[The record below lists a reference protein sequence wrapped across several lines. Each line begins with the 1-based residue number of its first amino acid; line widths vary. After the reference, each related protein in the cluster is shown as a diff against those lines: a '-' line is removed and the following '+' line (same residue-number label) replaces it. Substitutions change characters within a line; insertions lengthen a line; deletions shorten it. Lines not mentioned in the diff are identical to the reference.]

1 MERRNPARVHVPG
14 GVVTSWDCAK
24 WRPWLRGAAD
34 TRERI
39 GHGRQSH
46 PLRSPET
53 ATRDKMCTQPAFT
66 GVLATS
72 DMPQQP
78 LRASYTEGPA
88 TKGDAAAVRFSP
100 LTPDHRVP
108 AASARLRACAYAHTL
123 TLTRL
128 RCRFAEEVG
137 EEKCVWMMSI
147 LRLLPSRC
155 VGRWLGSEEHVR
167 SVSCDR
173 RIFDGAPFVPS
184 DGLIGRTPSPDSV
197 GDRPFAEWKVET
209 GRIGGMSQNQP
220 AGPNGTRGAPGPR
233 DQKPGRHLLICGG
246 GGCGGGGGGSRDGS
260 ITDDAPEDV
269 GGGSGVS
276 GVSGGPRGSPE
287 DSPLG
292 TFLPLIAM
300 DCVLLHIDDDDD
312 DHRSEDSDVWQPDQ
326 GPDAVTERRAPSA
339 ELSSAAGER
348 SDRAGCCLN
357 GGGEEEQA
365 EEEEMAVEEL
375 GEARETTWEAEES
388 QPPVAGSSGSGGT
401 SKRRMDGGSLPVVG
415 SAEKLVEPAG
425 DGASGPGRPA
435 TATAVSSQEPQSPPA
450 TVSVRGSSCRSVVE
464 LARVELARVELARV
478 ELARV
483 ELAQVE
489 LARVEL
495 ARVELARVDLA
506 RVELARAKLAPAERG
521 MGFPESPLTP
531 GVTAGR
537 VRGQSLLIC
546 ESLPVEELL
555 PAATHNAKVEGA
567 ERSFSRQDSMV
578 LLMKKLDQLDLDIE
592 EALSAPCTPSG
603 TPVLKRRKMPV
614 AVEQGQNILRVKQ
627 KPPPSA
633 RRAVLPGK
641 MDKDKA
647 GGATV
652 DSEDSSRA
660 VHPVCGERGRDKKP
674 VGALRLWRRR
684 RRKRVG
690 RNITAASWQ
699 RASRRSA
706 SRRSILERKVKLGEI
721 FPSRAMAE
729 PLRASSE
736 ASDRLEPEL
745 SHDDEHE

>member
-1 MERRNPARVHVPG
+1 
-14 GVVTSWDCAK
+14 
-24 WRPWLRGAAD
+24 
-34 TRERI
+34 
-39 GHGRQSH
+39 
-46 PLRSPET
+46 
-53 ATRDKMCTQPAFT
+53 
-66 GVLATS
+66 
-72 DMPQQP
+72 
-78 LRASYTEGPA
+78 
-88 TKGDAAAVRFSP
+88 
-100 LTPDHRVP
+100 
-108 AASARLRACAYAHTL
+108 
-123 TLTRL
+123 
-128 RCRFAEEVG
+128 
-137 EEKCVWMMSI
+137 
-147 LRLLPSRC
+147 
-155 VGRWLGSEEHVR
+155 
-167 SVSCDR
+167 
-173 RIFDGAPFVPS
+173 
-184 DGLIGRTPSPDSV
+184 
-197 GDRPFAEWKVET
+197 
-209 GRIGGMSQNQP
+209 MSQNQP

-260 ITDDAPEDV
+260 IADDAPEDV

-292 TFLPLIAM
+292 TFLPFIAM
-300 DCVLLHIDDDDD
+300 DCVLLHIDDD

-348 SDRAGCCLN
+348 SERAGCCLN

-388 QPPVAGSSGSGGT
+388 QPPVAGSGGSGGT

-415 SAEKLVEPAG
+415 SAEKLVEPVG

-450 TVSVRGSSCRSVVE
+450 T
-464 LARVELARVELARV
+464 
-478 ELARV
+478 
-483 ELAQVE
+483 
-489 LARVEL
+489 
-495 ARVELARVDLA
+495 
-506 RVELARAKLAPAERG
+506 
-521 MGFPESPLTP
+521 
-531 GVTAGR
+531 
-537 VRGQSLLIC
+537 
-546 ESLPVEELL
+546 
-555 PAATHNAKVEGA
+555 KVEGA

-633 RRAVLPGK
+633 RRAAARPCGRSFALRRKGRSRRGEPHGVPLVGDALADSCTPTVLPGK

-674 VGALRLWRRR
+674 VGVLRLWRRR

-706 SRRSILERKVKLGEI
+706 SRRSILERKVKLGDSNKHDVTGI
-721 FPSRAMAE
+721 GQNISANAKTLPANDSLGIARDSSDSSDIGPL
-729 PLRASSE
+729 PLRKAGRALLKSS
-736 ASDRLEPEL
+736 PETL
-745 SHDDEHE
+745 QALPA